1 MPLFPRF
8 VPQTS
13 RQNMDLDTL
22 LAHLNGDHTSYHHQS
37 PTHCS
42 PANASHNRGHTQAR
56 AYSPSFDVIEASDA
70 YILEGELPG
79 LSDKRAVDI
88 EFTDHQ
94 TLLVKGKIE
103 KSTSAAQSGSKQV
116 TSGEEQ
122 QEEAQRPKSP
132 PRPTVEDELD
142 EDEDGK
148 STVVTPA
155 STVVSH
161 SGEKK
166 EQPHQKDQIRY
177 WVSERTIGSF
187 QRTFS
192 FPGLID
198 QDRVTAKLENGI
210 LTIVVPKRQKQPTRR
225 IEIQ

>member
-1 MPLFPRF
+1 
-8 VPQTS
+8 
-13 RQNMDLDTL
+13 MDLNTL
-22 LAHLNGDHTSYHHQS
+22 LSLLSGDQANSTSYHHQS
-37 PTHCS
+37 PTHSS
-42 PANASHNRGHTQAR
+42 PANASHARGHAQAR
-56 AYSPSFDVIEASDA
+56 AYSPNFDVIETLDA

-103 KSTSAAQSGSKQV
+103 KTTATTSAAQFGSKQI

-132 PRPTVEDELD
+132 PRPTVEDELV
-142 EDEDGK
+142 EDEEGK
-148 STVVTPA
+148 STVSTPT

-161 SGEKK
+161 PEEKK
-166 EQPHQKDQIRY
+166 EQQQKDQVRY